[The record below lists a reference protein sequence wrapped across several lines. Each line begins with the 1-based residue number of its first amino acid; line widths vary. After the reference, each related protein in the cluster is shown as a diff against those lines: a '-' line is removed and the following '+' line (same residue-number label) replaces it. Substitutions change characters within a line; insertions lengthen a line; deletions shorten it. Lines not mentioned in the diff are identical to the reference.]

1 MAPYNVKLCC
11 HNQSQQQDQTEN
23 HSHNVREVYRTSKQA
38 SGMIR
43 VVNTLSYTQ
52 SVDGD
57 DDRLQIVNAALS
69 LRTSVLPQSVRLMLM
84 LMLL

>member
-1 MAPYNVKLCC
+1 MKHRCYNQL
-11 HNQSQQQDQTEN
+11 QRQDRTEN
-23 HSHNVREVYRTSKQA
+23 RPHNVREVYRASKQA

-43 VVNTLSYTQ
+43 VVNTLGYTQ
-52 SVDGD
+52 SDDGD
-57 DDRLQIVNAALS
+57 ADRLQIVNGTLS